1 MVAAL
6 LVSADVAYFC
16 NLHQNHRLQYSLMRK
31 ECVKIYLVFIIVLL
45 GVILNT
51 AGEAG
56 EAGDVFSR
64 PSYDSPGVP
73 GGGRRH
79 ASVPLTT
86 VNWR

>member
-1 MVAAL
+1 MKKQKNSL
-6 LVSADVAYFC
+6 LRFVSSA
-16 NLHQNHRLQYSLMRK
+16 HKMLMD
-31 ECVKIYLVFIIVLL
+31 

-51 AGEAG
+51 AGEAGEAG

-79 ASVPLTT
+79 ATHLS
-86 VNWR
+86 R